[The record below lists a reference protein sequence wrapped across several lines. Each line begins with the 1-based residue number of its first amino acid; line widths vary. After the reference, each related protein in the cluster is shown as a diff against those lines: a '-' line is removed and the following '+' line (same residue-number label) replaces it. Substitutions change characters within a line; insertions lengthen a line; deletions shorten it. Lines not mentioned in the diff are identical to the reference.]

1 MKQDIPVKVTNDGSK
16 LTIIGTFE
24 VDFKELG
31 LEGLAVNEKKP
42 EETIKSVV
50 NFDLNLVL
58 NKQ

>member
-1 MKQDIPVKVTNDGSK
+1 MEAIKSGYADLMDYVI
-16 LTIIGTFE
+16 LTDYPD
-24 VDFKELG
+24 DFKELG
-31 LEGLAVNEKKP
+31 IEGLAVNEKKP